1 MIYKNIK
8 SKTLV
13 SPQVIFAEQQLA
25 LGIKFVSIYAV
36 LFMPAL
42 EEQILSKIKKKL
54 SVWQKHIGDVL
65 FTWNYGEEPLKEF
78 INEINLFHPTIKYSV
93 D

>member
-54 SVWQKHIGDVL
+54 SVW
-65 FTWNYGEEPLKEF
+65 
-78 INEINLFHPTIKYSV
+78 
-93 D
+93 

>member
-1 MIYKNIK
+1 MSGRRRFESKYNKILKVSHLVIYKNIK

-54 SVWQKHIGDVL
+54 SVW
-65 FTWNYGEEPLKEF
+65 
-78 INEINLFHPTIKYSV
+78 
-93 D
+93 

>member
-25 LGIKFVSIYAV
+25 LGTKFALVYAV
-36 LFMPAL
+36 LFMSAL

-54 SVWQKHIGDVL
+54 SVWQKYIGDVL

>member
-25 LGIKFVSIYAV
+25 LGTKFASIYAV
-36 LFMPAL
+36 LFMSAL

-54 SVWQKHIGDVL
+54 SVW
-65 FTWNYGEEPLKEF
+65 
-78 INEINLFHPTIKYSV
+78 
-93 D
+93 

>member
-25 LGIKFVSIYAV
+25 LGTKFALVYAV
-36 LFMPAL
+36 LFMSAL

-54 SVWQKHIGDVL
+54 SVWQKYIGDVL

-78 INEINLFHPTIKYSV
+78 INEINLFHPTIKFSV

>member
-1 MIYKNIK
+1 MSGRRRFESKYNKILKVSHLMIYKNIK

-25 LGIKFVSIYAV
+25 LGTKFASIYAV
-36 LFMPAL
+36 LFMSAL

-54 SVWQKHIGDVL
+54 SVW
-65 FTWNYGEEPLKEF
+65 
-78 INEINLFHPTIKYSV
+78 
-93 D
+93 

>member
-25 LGIKFVSIYAV
+25 LGTKFASIYAV

-54 SVWQKHIGDVL
+54 SVW
-65 FTWNYGEEPLKEF
+65 
-78 INEINLFHPTIKYSV
+78 
-93 D
+93 

>member
-1 MIYKNIK
+1 MSGRRRFESKYNKILKVSHLVIYKNIK

-25 LGIKFVSIYAV
+25 LGIKFASIYAV

-54 SVWQKHIGDVL
+54 SVW
-65 FTWNYGEEPLKEF
+65 
-78 INEINLFHPTIKYSV
+78 
-93 D
+93 